1 MRTGAKLALAGSFVA
16 LSLTG
21 AATALHG
28 KYLPR
33 GHSLPGTQLLHE
45 SQPPQV
51 PLQRWLSTLQRKVDE
66 REVTLD
72 AGDSSVRVHLSEL
85 GLGLDTDSTLQALRS
100 HAESGSLLER
110 LQRSWR
116 AQRGQESVP
125 AVFSFDRTTAQRL
138 LERLAPGLQRDA
150 VNARVD
156 LQGHAKIPDVPGRQL
171 NVTATLERVAALAE
185 QDHPRLQLAF
195 DATPA
200 EVPLAALIDVD
211 VSQVLAS
218 FETDF
223 KGHAGRRKINIER
236 AAKYL
241 DGTVIGPGETFSFNK
256 TVGERNYKRGFVD
269 APVIVEDVMEPGIGG
284 GVCQVA
290 TTVFAAAVYGNLEIV
305 KRRSHSRPSG
315 YAPLGLDA
323 TVIDHE
329 VDLRIKNPYPVP
341 LLIHAFL
348 PTETSIKVE
357 LLGHTVPVKVEHQYG
372 VTERHDFVRRV
383 KFTEEVKKPKRKQKG
398 NYGYDVVSVVKIAAA
413 DGKTTRKSYS
423 SIYYPVPEVYWVP
436 PNFDLAQLPP
446 LPEGA
451 SDTVIGD
458 TPLQGEPGSGE
469 NRVAEPPS

>member
-1 MRTGAKLALAGSFVA
+1 VRTGAKLALAGGCVA
-16 LSLTG
+16 LALTG

-28 KYLPR
+28 VYLPQGR
-33 GHSLPGTQLLHE
+33 SLPGTTLLHE
-45 SQPPQV
+45 SQPPSV
-51 PLQRWLSTLQRKVDE
+51 PLQRWLSTLQRKVAE

-72 AGDSSVRVHLSEL
+72 AGDSSVPVHLGEL
-85 GLGLDTDSTLQALRS
+85 GLALDVDSTLQAL
-100 HAESGSLLER
+100 HAHATRGSLFER

-116 AQRGQESVP
+116 AQHGQESVP
-125 AVFSFDRTTAQRL
+125 AVFSFERSTAQQL
-138 LERLAPGLQRDA
+138 LEQLAPGLQRDA

-156 LQGHAKIPDVPGRQL
+156 LRGHAKIADVPGRQL
-171 NVTATLERVAALAE
+171 NVAATLERITALAE
-185 QDHPRLQLAF
+185 QDHPHLQLAF
-195 DATPA
+195 DAIAA
-200 EVPLAALIDVD
+200 EVPLTALIDVD
-211 VSQVLAS
+211 VAQVLAS

-223 KGHAGRRKINIER
+223 KGHAGRRKVNIER

-241 DGTVIGPGETFSFNK
+241 DGTVIGPGEIFSFNK
-256 TVGERNYKRGFVD
+256 TVGERSYKRGFVD

-341 LLIHAFL
+341 ILIHAFL

-357 LLGHTVPVKVEHQYG
+357 LLGHTLPVKVEHQYG

-383 KFTEEVKKPKRKQKG
+383 KFTDEVQQPKRKQKG

-423 SIYYPVPEVYWVP
+423 STYYPVPEVYWVP
-436 PNFDLAQLPP
+436 PSFDLAQLPP

-458 TPLQGEPGSGE
+458 APLPGQQENGE